1 MYIII
6 IMVSATSF
14 IGAPVIS
21 IGIIYRILCIISFI
35 FKYYQSLLSFHN
47 IFIIVLPQMII
58 EILITYVMSFMS
70 TYLSIQSFKLTFIQ
84 KDNFSLK
91 YLFNYILAIEEKN
104 LRDQGVDLSMTEVH
118 ILEAI
123 QKSES
128 NMMSALAKR
137 LMVTQGTLTV
147 STSKLVK
154 KGYVERVKDEK
165 DKRIVRLHL
174 TDKAS
179 TVLEVHERFHEE
191 MIDKALNELD
201 VDKEQELIRSL
212 KNIMKFFKE
221 KY

>member
-1 MYIII
+1 
-6 IMVSATSF
+6 
-14 IGAPVIS
+14 
-21 IGIIYRILCIISFI
+21 
-35 FKYYQSLLSFHN
+35 
-47 IFIIVLPQMII
+47 
-58 EILITYVMSFMS
+58 
-70 TYLSIQSFKLTFIQ
+70 
-84 KDNFSLK
+84 
-91 YLFNYILAIEEKN
+91 
-104 LRDQGVDLSMTEVH
+104 
-118 ILEAI
+118 
-123 QKSES
+123 
-128 NMMSALAKR
+128 MSALAKR

-179 TVLEVHERFHEE
+179 AVLEVHERFHEE

>member
-1 MYIII
+1 MTTASALLNKSKTSTEKNNHKKRIHHILCYRRRYDVFFYSKEKYVFTSIFILKFSLFNNYFNYIFSLNKYSLYKISVDLIFFKTHQLNSYLLCTFMYIII

-91 YLFNYILAIEEKN
+91 YLFNYILNYLIIICF
-104 LRDQGVDLSMTEVH
+104 L
-118 ILEAI
+118 IFI
-123 QKSES
+123 
-128 NMMSALAKR
+128 SALLKI
-137 LMVTQGTLTV
+137 
-147 STSKLVK
+147 
-154 KGYVERVKDEK
+154 Y
-165 DKRIVRLHL
+165 
-174 TDKAS
+174 
-179 TVLEVHERFHEE
+179 
-191 MIDKALNELD
+191 
-201 VDKEQELIRSL
+201 LI
-212 KNIMKFFKE
+212 
-221 KY
+221 